1 MPTAKFARSPKPAV
15 VGQWNIFGECEEIPI
30 NASPT
35 APKAAPTPAA
45 TSTVARPTSPPKI
58 ETMVPASRK
67 PTGPV
72 LTEQDLDFTGL
83 DERID
88 DGIAVD
94 LETVDPNDSIETK
107 LAKRMFLRMI
117 WDLKPR
123 PASAQAQDLFGQAAT
138 RYQGEQDR
146 LDALVWMYS
155 LNPDPGLVPFEW
167 VCDVLG
173 FDIHMVRRIT
183 GRSMRTD
190 LKQLVNL
197 LSTIVGADHARL
209 CEETLSDYVDVSAW
223 KRN

>member
-1 MPTAKFARSPKPAV
+1 MPTAKIARSPKPAV
-15 VGQWNIFGECEEIPI
+15 IGQWNIFGECDEIPI
-30 NASPT
+30 NTPPIA
-35 APKAAPTPAA
+35 AKAAATPAA
-45 TSTVARPTSPPKI
+45 TPPVARPTSPPKI
-58 ETMVPASRK
+58 ETMVPATRK
-67 PTGPV
+67 PTAPV

-94 LETVDPNDSIETK
+94 LETVDPNDSIETM

-117 WDLKPR
+117 WDLKSR
-123 PASAQAQDLFGQAAT
+123 PASAPVQDLFGQAAT
-138 RYQGEQDR
+138 LCQGEQDR

-155 LNPDPGLVPFEW
+155 LHPEPGLVPFEW

-173 FDIHMVRRIT
+173 FDLHMVRRIT
-183 GRSMRTD
+183 GRSMQTE

-223 KRN
+223 KLN

>member
-1 MPTAKFARSPKPAV
+1 MPTAEIARSPKPSV
-15 VGQWNIFGECEEIPI
+15 IGQWNIFGGCDEIPI
-30 NASPT
+30 NTPPIA
-35 APKAAPTPAA
+35 AKAAATPA
-45 TSTVARPTSPPKI
+45 TTQPVARPTSPPKI
-58 ETMVPASRK
+58 ETMVPATRK
-67 PTGPV
+67 PTAPV

-94 LETVDPNDSIETK
+94 LETVDPNDSIETM

-123 PASAQAQDLFGQAAT
+123 PAAAPVQDLFGQAAT
-138 RYQGEQDR
+138 LCQGEQDR

-155 LNPDPGLVPFEW
+155 LNPEPGLVPFEW

-173 FDIHMVRRIT
+173 FDLQMVRRIT
-183 GRSMRTD
+183 GRSMRTE

-223 KRN
+223 KLN

>member
-1 MPTAKFARSPKPAV
+1 MPTAKIASSPNPSV
-15 VGQWNIFGECEEIPI
+15 IGQWNIFGECDEIPF
-30 NASPT
+30 NTPPT
-35 APKAAPTPAA
+35 YPKAAVAPAA
-45 TSTVARPTSPPKI
+45 IPPVTRPTSPPKI
-58 ETMVPASRK
+58 ETMVLATRK
-67 PTGPV
+67 PPAPV

-123 PASAQAQDLFGQAAT
+123 PAWTPVQDLFGQAAT
-138 RYQGEQDR
+138 LCQGEQDR

-183 GRSMRTD
+183 GRSMRTE

-197 LSTIVGADHARL
+197 LSTIVGADHARV

-223 KRN
+223 KLN

>member
-1 MPTAKFARSPKPAV
+1 MPTAKIARSPKPAV
-15 VGQWNIFGECEEIPI
+15 VGQWNIFGECDEIPI
-30 NASPT
+30 NTPPGTS
-35 APKAAPTPAA
+35 KAAAAPAA
-45 TSTVARPTSPPKI
+45 IPLVTRPTLPPKI
-58 ETMVPASRK
+58 ETMVPATRK
-67 PTGPV
+67 PPAPV

-94 LETVDPNDSIETK
+94 LETVDPSDSIETM

-123 PASAQAQDLFGQAAT
+123 PTSAPVQDLFGQAAT
-138 RYQGEQDR
+138 LCQGEQDR

-183 GRSMRTD
+183 GRSMRTE

-223 KRN
+223 KLN

>member
-1 MPTAKFARSPKPAV
+1 MPTAKIARSPKSAV
-15 VGQWNIFGECEEIPI
+15 VGQWNIFGECDEIPF
-30 NASPT
+30 NTPPAT
-35 APKAAPTPAA
+35 PKATAAPVAITP
-45 TSTVARPTSPPKI
+45 VARLMSPPKI
-58 ETMVPASRK
+58 ETIVPATRK
-67 PTGPV
+67 PQARV
-72 LTEQDLDFTGL
+72 FTEQDLDIKSFF
-83 DERID
+83 ERID
-88 DGIAVD
+88 DGIAID
-94 LETVDPNDSIETK
+94 LETVNPNDSIETM

-123 PASAQAQDLFGQAAT
+123 PTPAPVQDLFGQAAT
-138 RYQGEQDR
+138 LCQGEQDR

-183 GRSMRTD
+183 GRSMRTE

-197 LSTIVGADHARL
+197 LSTIVGDDHARL

-223 KRN
+223 KHN